1 MSWTLTSHWSS
12 TPGPDWTCHVVQLK
26 DSRSRV
32 RLSNK
37 LCSLF
42 TTRPLSKELRKS
54 WIFGAVLFL
63 CARHFQINISFLLQL
78 VLFWRC
84 INICRLIKYH
94 LKPLSDQKIC
104 TNPNPISG
112 FFGDL
117 ELSLLACRSKSRMCH
132 FCCLLIQH
140 LEIGQRCIL
149 TESGPI
155 YKIIYMLVWC
165 VSYAAAAAV
174 CLLYFT
180 PRHLKVD
187 ILFIIFGA
195 PKSLRTLVIWFIFSL
210 LRWLCEIVFFSS
222 SEPSA
227 AVNR

>member
-1 MSWTLTSHWSS
+1 MCETFSNQHFISSATCVVLTLYQHLQIDKI
-12 TPGPDWTCHVVQLK
+12 PFK
-26 DSRSRV
+26 
-32 RLSNK
+32 
-37 LCSLF
+37 
-42 TTRPLSKELRKS
+42 TTLR
-54 WIFGAVLFL
+54 
-63 CARHFQINISFLLQL
+63 
-78 VLFWRC
+78 
-84 INICRLIKYH
+84 
-94 LKPLSDQKIC
+94 QKIC

-165 VSYAAAAAV
+165 VSFAAAAAAV

-180 PRHLKVD
+180 PQHLKVD

-210 LRWLCEIVFFSS
+210 LRWLREIVFFSS